1 MPVCEG
7 FEDRSRRLSE
17 LTVWCSPQRVYCGH
31 EYTINNLKFARHVEP
46 NNTAIQEKLAWAKVR
61 GAPRAGVRP
70 RVRDPEVPLWEQRC
84 QGAVSSVGRGRSS
97 WPASQSGLG
106 AARLELREEG
116 PVLWLTSFLTQ
127 WGRVGPGSPH
137 FQQVPG

>member
-1 MPVCEG
+1 M
-7 FEDRSRRLSE
+7 
-17 LTVWCSPQRVYCGH
+17 YCGH

-106 AARLELREEG
+106 AARLELRKEG